1 MIRNIIIKA
10 ALDCN
15 ISCKYCYVKHNR
27 QYDTTNHVM
36 KVDTLQ
42 VIMEK
47 IGEYLKQ
54 SPKVDRLTLY
64 WHGGEPL
71 LCGKEFFQQS
81 YLFQKKYFP
90 SGVSVAN
97 TIQTNGT
104 LLDLDWLNLIKKINY
119 DICLSLDGPAEI
131 NDMWR
136 QTRDGKGTYG
146 QVVRA
151 IELLKSQGFPVSL
164 LSVVTP
170 EALPHGRMIYRHLRE
185 LGATWIDFMYPF
197 YSKIDNTI
205 AQTVEPERWGN
216 FFSDVFD
223 AWIEEANPNVYIR
236 LLNDL
241 CMQILGGKTAMCS
254 FNSDCS
260 YVITID
266 PSGNVYTCDDIL
278 SYTDS
283 FLGNISDNSLPD
295 IASNPKLTA
304 LSKKSTLYGEQC
316 MNCNYFNVCKGG
328 CTLFRARQFGDF
340 HSNHFFCDAQKLIID
355 HIEQYFKNIQATG
368 DRQR

>member
-205 AQTVEPERWGN
+205 AQTVEP
-216 FFSDVFD
+216 
-223 AWIEEANPNVYIR
+223 
-236 LLNDL
+236 
-241 CMQILGGKTAMCS
+241 
-254 FNSDCS
+254 
-260 YVITID
+260 
-266 PSGNVYTCDDIL
+266 
-278 SYTDS
+278 
-283 FLGNISDNSLPD
+283 
-295 IASNPKLTA
+295 
-304 LSKKSTLYGEQC
+304 
-316 MNCNYFNVCKGG
+316 
-328 CTLFRARQFGDF
+328 
-340 HSNHFFCDAQKLIID
+340 
-355 HIEQYFKNIQATG
+355 
-368 DRQR
+368 